1 MLVMTVVVTMEMRM
15 MMMML
20 VMLVMLVVG
29 PPRFTQSSDWCS
41 GRVLET
47 LGRRRTA

>member
-1 MLVMTVVVTMEMRM
+1 
-15 MMMML
+15 
-20 VMLVMLVVG
+20 MLVMLVVG

-47 LGRRRTA
+47 LGMLGRRRTA